1 MTTTQQSSTKQGILQ
16 YLLKQGQATAQ
27 EMAQYLGISPQAIR
41 RHLKDLQAAGSI
53 DQQVA
58 GSASRSS
65 QRSKSGEE
73 SRGTGETMGR
83 PQYLYQLSRQG
94 RDRFGNS
101 HAEFAVSLLDTL
113 AETVGQDQVSSIL
126 RKQWERKAKV
136 YRDRLSAG
144 SLRERVA
151 TLVELRKAEGYM
163 AEWHPVQ
170 TDGTVPEKSEKA
182 PSSRFILVEH
192 NCAIADVASSFP
204 TVCGHELEMFAAV
217 LPDCLVER
225 TQWIIDGEH
234 RCGYLISARSEEQAD
249 SA

>member
-27 EMAQYLGISPQAIR
+27 EMAQYLGISPQGIR

-58 GSASRSS
+58 KGWPVR
-65 QRSKSGEE
+65 
-73 SRGTGETMGR
+73 TGQTMGR

-94 RDRFGNS
+94 RDRFGDS

-113 AETVGQDQVSSIL
+113 AETVGKDQVSSIL

-136 YRDRLSAG
+136 YRERLSAG

-163 AEWHPVQ
+163 AEWHPVE
-170 TDGTVPEKSEKA
+170 TDGTEDA
-182 PSSRFILVEH
+182 PSSRFILIEH

-204 TVCGHELEMFAAV
+204 TVCGHELEMFADV
-217 LPDCLVER
+217 LPDCQVER

-234 RCGYLISARSEEQAD
+234 RCGYLISPRLEEQAE